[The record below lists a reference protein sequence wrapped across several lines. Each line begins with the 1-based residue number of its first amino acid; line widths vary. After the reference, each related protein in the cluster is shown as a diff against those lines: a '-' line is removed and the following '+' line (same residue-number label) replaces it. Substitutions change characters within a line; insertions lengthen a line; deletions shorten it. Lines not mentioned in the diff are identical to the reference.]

1 MIVLAKY
8 RTRTYIENNL
18 LEKLLMVIEDIE
30 EPTIIEVRNCE
41 GNQN

>member
-1 MIVLAKY
+1 MNVLPKY
-8 RTRTYIENNL
+8 RARADIENTL